1 MGAVFNGRKL
11 SGITVRREIMAD
23 EETHDEIVTTDKG
36 SIDMTVIREAILRLA
51 EEGPVVCTENGK

>member
-1 MGAVFNGRKL
+1 
-11 SGITVRREIMAD
+11 MAD